1 MKSLFCYSFGGAHF
15 CIVMN
20 ISISCRY
27 ISGEII
33 YSSVYDMSA
42 KLMAVDVY
50 YI

>member
-33 YSSVYDMSA
+33 YSMSA